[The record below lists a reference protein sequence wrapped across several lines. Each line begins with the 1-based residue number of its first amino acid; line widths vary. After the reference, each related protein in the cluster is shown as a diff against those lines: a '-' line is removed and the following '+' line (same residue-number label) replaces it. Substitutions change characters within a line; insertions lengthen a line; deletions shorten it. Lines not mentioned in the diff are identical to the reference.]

1 MLPRG
6 STVSLVIIILHYLFL
21 LLHMTRLF
29 RQSLSFLH
37 SHLGCLPFSMLNQ
50 QLQKQHGVREEEEER
65 LILDMLT
72 SQKKLT

>member
-6 STVSLVIIILHYLFL
+6 STVSLVIIIIHYLFL

-29 RQSLSFLH
+29 RQSLSFPH
-37 SHLGCLPFSMLNQ
+37 SHLGCLPFSVLNQ
-50 QLQKQHGVREEEEER
+50 QLQKQHDVREEEER
-65 LILDMLT
+65 QILDMLT